1 MSRLSV
7 VPPDVSRITA
17 KGANGQLSFDG
28 FWVEI
33 TRRGFVARVSVGKG
47 DKRFPITSVTAI
59 RFRPAT
65 MVTKGFV
72 QFSLLG
78 DTTTKGNIGELQE
91 DENSIFCNWATQSLE
106 IKKVVDRI
114 EAAMAAYV
122 DSRFQTPPLSH
133 NTSEEAPN
141 LRIDEA
147 GSYRLSVSLAPG
159 ADLVGVSVG
168 ILEVLLD
175 ESCLDSHDIKSL
187 EYDEIESTLKSG
199 KALYL
204 GVLQLNQYRIAK
216 RVIEAAGGLVTAT
229 SL

>member
-1 MSRLSV
+1 M
-7 VPPDVSRITA
+7 PPDVSRITA

-114 EAAMAAYV
+114 EAAMAAYA

-141 LRIDEA
+141 PTIDEA
-147 GSYRLSVSLAPG
+147 GGYRLSVSLAPG

-175 ESCLDSHDIKSL
+175 ESCRDSHDIKSL